1 MRNEEKRK
9 YESITLK
16 INRIQEETYLKY
28 ESITLCMESTTIN
41 PKRIRESAP
50 YRKSMSMNT
59 EDMLKAQELERLF
72 TSLYPS
78 EAPFTFSKTISKALE
93 IAYAE
98 ITSVQESSTE
108 TKQEAKN
115 PEKSRVPKMFRN
127 GRKH

>member
-1 MRNEEKRK
+1 M
-9 YESITLK
+9 
-16 INRIQEETYLKY
+16 ET
-28 ESITLCMESTTIN
+28 TAIN

-93 IAYAE
+93 LAYDCV
-98 ITSVQESSTE
+98 TSEKESSTE
-108 TKQEAKN
+108 TKPDIKVSER
-115 PEKSRVPKMFRN
+115 PRVPKIFRN
-127 GRKH
+127 GKKH